1 MVYIQGEAY
10 SFELTHIT
18 QLPGKGAFHYM
29 FPDHFKQVGGKQS
42 NRYILNPLV
51 DQAASY
57 LEAVTCYTGLT
68 ACAHHLR
75 LLRWR

>member
-29 FPDHFKQVGGKQS
+29 VPDHFKQVGGKQS
-42 NRYILNPLV
+42 NCYILNPLV

-75 LLRWR
+75 LPRWR